1 MSIDVNYFKKVRI
14 LDGGMGQELLA
25 RGLISKGTLWSA
37 SSLIDEKN
45 HQLVIDTHLSFIN
58 AGADVI
64 LTNSFTTRRIRMEQN
79 EVGNLFNF
87 ANQKAGEL
95 ADKAKKISQKN
106 ILIAGSL
113 PAQNDTYQ
121 VDERENHIIEKDFF
135 DQANIINSYID
146 FFYLDVISSG
156 REVEI
161 ALKIIKKLNKPVLVG
176 LHIKKDGKLP
186 SGETI
191 TQVVNNYKNNNWL
204 GVITACVSLKIIEK
218 TAGELKKLN
227 LPYGFK
233 ANLWSVEEPLPVH
246 QFNKAGFNEIGK
258 NPNITL
264 GKRQDVT
271 GKVFA
276 EFAKK
281 IMKNGATILGGCCE
295 TNPTHIKEISRL
307 KHIDTSNTKI

>member
-1 MSIDVNYFKKVRI
+1 MDLNYFKKTRI
-14 LDGGMGQELLA
+14 LDAGMGQELLA
-25 RGLISKGTLWSA
+25 RGLITKGTLWSA
-37 SSLIDEKN
+37 TSLIDEKN

-64 LTNSFTTRRIRMEQN
+64 LTNTFTTRRVRMDQN
-79 EVGNLFNF
+79 KVGNLFNF
-87 ANQKAGEL
+87 ANKKAAEL
-95 ADKAKKISQKN
+95 AVKAKEISKKN

-121 VDERENHIIEKDFF
+121 VDKRENHIIEKDFF

-156 REVEI
+156 REVGI
-161 ALKIIKKLNKPVLVG
+161 ALKVIKKLNKPAIVG
-176 LHIKKDGKLP
+176 LHLKKDGKLP

-191 TQVVNNYKNNNWL
+191 TQVVNKYKSNNWL
-204 GVITACVSLKIIEK
+204 GVITACVSLEIVEK
-218 TAGELKKLN
+218 TVNELKNLN

-246 QFNKAGFNEIGK
+246 QFNKAGFDEIGK

-264 GKRQDVT
+264 GKREDVT

-276 EFAKK
+276 EFTKK
-281 IMKNGATILGGCCE
+281 IMEKGATILGGCCE
-295 TNPTHIKEISRL
+295 TNPTHIKEISKFKL
-307 KHIDTSNTKI
+307 IDTSNTKI

>member
-1 MSIDVNYFKKVRI
+1 MSVDENYFKKIRI

-25 RGLISKGTLWSA
+25 KGLISKGTLWSA

-64 LTNSFTTRRIRMEQN
+64 LTNTFTTRRARMDQN
-79 EVGNLFNF
+79 KVGNLFNF
-87 ANQKAGEL
+87 ANKKAAEL
-95 ADKAKKISQKN
+95 AVKAKEISKKN

-121 VDERENHIIEKDFF
+121 VDKRENHIIEKDFF

-156 REVEI
+156 REVGI
-161 ALKIIKKLNKPVLVG
+161 ALKVIKKLNKPAIVG
-176 LHIKKDGKLP
+176 LHLKKDGKLP

-191 TQVVNNYKNNNWL
+191 TQVVNKYKSNNWL
-204 GVITACVSLKIIEK
+204 GVITACVSLEIVEK
-218 TAGELKKLN
+218 TVNELKNLN

-246 QFNKAGFNEIGK
+246 QFNKAGFDEIGK

-264 GKRQDVT
+264 GKREDVT

-276 EFAKK
+276 EFTKK
-281 IMKNGATILGGCCE
+281 IMEKGATILGGCCE
-295 TNPTHIKEISRL
+295 TNPTHIKEISKL
-307 KHIDTSNTKI
+307 KLINTSNTKI